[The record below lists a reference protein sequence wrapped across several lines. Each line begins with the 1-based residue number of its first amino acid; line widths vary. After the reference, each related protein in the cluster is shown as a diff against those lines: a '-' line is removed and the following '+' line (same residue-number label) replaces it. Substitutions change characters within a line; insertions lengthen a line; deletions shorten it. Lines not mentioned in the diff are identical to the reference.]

1 MNTNIYRPTALLA
14 LFAAAVLAAGLMA
27 MVGAK
32 SAWAAEPNFEPAKNY
47 PIGPSLNDL
56 TAADFDGDGK
66 AADLAVATP
75 GSTTADTLGNV
86 AVLSNEGDGTFA
98 AARNVPAGF
107 SPLSVTSAD
116 FDRDDKEDLAVANG
130 SNVSISLSNGDD
142 TFQAAKYFPVGSGA
156 IQVTTGHF
164 NDDGAVD
171 FVDLAVA
178 SLGSDAVSVLLGNGD
193 GTFRAAKN
201 FEVGDSPMSVTS
213 GDFDGDGKAD
223 LATAD
228 DPSNPASGNIAD
240 SVSVL
245 LGNGDGTFKDARRFS
260 FPVGPDNHANPRQ
273 VVSADFD
280 GDGKADLAVANRG
293 GGDIGGS
300 GCCNAGYVRV
310 LVGNGDGT
318 FSEGEYLGNAP
329 GMKRPASLTTAD
341 FDRDG
346 IADLAIAQENLSG
359 PGVVAVSLGNG
370 DGTFNEAKPFT
381 TDWYPVFVIS
391 EDFNDDDYPDLAVA
405 NRQANPRNVS
415 VLLNIPPPGATTSTS
430 GPSGSAGDPQPS
442 FQLASSET
450 SPSLVGNSAAAAGNT
465 TRISVD
471 SSGAQLNA
479 SSSSGASISSDG
491 RYVVFAST
499 SPDLVANDSNNFTD
513 LFVRDRQT
521 GTTQRVSVSD
531 SETEATDRS
540 FSPSISADGRYVV
553 FYSRASDLVAG
564 DTNNVTDV
572 FVRDRTAGTTERVS
586 VDSSEIQANDH
597 SSLGDRPSISADG
610 RYVAFSSRASNLA
623 TGPDNVAGN
632 DIFVRDR
639 TAGTT
644 ERVNRVVTNSTES
657 RSSISADGR
666 FVAWISSAPMVADD
680 TNIGPGRGSDVYVR
694 DRQSGG
700 IIRVSVDSAGRQASE
715 GGACQDAFCN
725 YKTDVSISSNG
736 RFVAWNSSAPDLVAG
751 DTNGIDDIFVRDRD
765 TDEDGVFDE
774 SGAVSTER
782 ANVAGCSTQANHGSY
797 DPFISPDGRYVTFTS
812 QSTNLVEGDTN
823 VSPDFFVRDRQA
835 GTTQRVSVGSSGTQ
849 SHLGGGGS
857 SISSDGRFA
866 VFSSQA
872 LDLVANDSNG
882 FTDVFL
888 REMGDAPPQLGDCIA
903 PTSTASAS
911 TVSGATYTPGT
922 WTREDVT
929 VSLSA
934 RDNEGGSGV
943 KEITYSINGGAN
955 QTYNPTSK
963 IPVTAEG
970 TNTVSFFA
978 TDNAGNQET
987 PVKTFTAK
995 IDKSAPDTTI
1005 TSGPSGTVSST
1016 SASFAFSSSEAGSTF
1031 ECKLDGADFASC
1043 TSPKSY
1049 SGLVEGS
1056 HTFQVRATDT
1066 AGNTDANAASL
1077 TWTVAALPDTSI
1089 TSGPSGDVKS
1099 TFASF
1104 SFSSPEAASTFQC
1117 SRDGASFTV
1126 CTSPKSYSSLSQGN
1140 HAFRVRAIDKDG
1152 NVDPTPASRSWFVDT
1167 VVPKGTISIN
1177 GGASST
1183 SSRSVTLRLSA
1194 SDPSPASGV
1203 ASMRFRSG
1211 GTTTWSSWFDYST
1224 SVPWTLTA
1232 GAGTKTVYVQYQDRA
1247 GNNSTTASDTIRF
1260 SP

>member
-521 GTTQRVSVSD
+521 GD
-531 SETEATDRS
+531 D
-540 FSPSISADGRYVV
+540 P
-553 FYSRASDLVAG
+553 AG
-564 DTNNVTDV
+564 
-572 FVRDRTAGTTERVS
+572 
-586 VDSSEIQANDH
+586 
-597 SSLGDRPSISADG
+597 
-610 RYVAFSSRASNLA
+610 
-623 TGPDNVAGN
+623 
-632 DIFVRDR
+632 
-639 TAGTT
+639 
-644 ERVNRVVTNSTES
+644 
-657 RSSISADGR
+657 
-666 FVAWISSAPMVADD
+666 
-680 TNIGPGRGSDVYVR
+680 
-694 DRQSGG
+694 
-700 IIRVSVDSAGRQASE
+700 
-715 GGACQDAFCN
+715 
-725 YKTDVSISSNG
+725 K
-736 RFVAWNSSAPDLVAG
+736 
-751 DTNGIDDIFVRDRD
+751 
-765 TDEDGVFDE
+765 
-774 SGAVSTER
+774 
-782 ANVAGCSTQANHGSY
+782 
-797 DPFISPDGRYVTFTS
+797 
-812 QSTNLVEGDTN
+812 
-823 VSPDFFVRDRQA
+823 
-835 GTTQRVSVGSSGTQ
+835 
-849 SHLGGGGS
+849 
-857 SISSDGRFA
+857 
-866 VFSSQA
+866 
-872 LDLVANDSNG
+872 
-882 FTDVFL
+882 
-888 REMGDAPPQLGDCIA
+888 RE
-903 PTSTASAS
+903 
-911 TVSGATYTPGT
+911 
-922 WTREDVT
+922 
-929 VSLSA
+929 
-934 RDNEGGSGV
+934 
-943 KEITYSINGGAN
+943 
-955 QTYNPTSK
+955 
-963 IPVTAEG
+963 
-970 TNTVSFFA
+970 
-978 TDNAGNQET
+978 
-987 PVKTFTAK
+987 
-995 IDKSAPDTTI
+995 
-1005 TSGPSGTVSST
+1005 
-1016 SASFAFSSSEAGSTF
+1016 
-1031 ECKLDGADFASC
+1031 
-1043 TSPKSY
+1043 
-1049 SGLVEGS
+1049 
-1056 HTFQVRATDT
+1056 
-1066 AGNTDANAASL
+1066 
-1077 TWTVAALPDTSI
+1077 
-1089 TSGPSGDVKS
+1089 
-1099 TFASF
+1099 
-1104 SFSSPEAASTFQC
+1104 
-1117 SRDGASFTV
+1117 
-1126 CTSPKSYSSLSQGN
+1126 
-1140 HAFRVRAIDKDG
+1140 
-1152 NVDPTPASRSWFVDT
+1152 
-1167 VVPKGTISIN
+1167 
-1177 GGASST
+1177 
-1183 SSRSVTLRLSA
+1183 
-1194 SDPSPASGV
+1194 
-1203 ASMRFRSG
+1203 
-1211 GTTTWSSWFDYST
+1211 
-1224 SVPWTLTA
+1224 
-1232 GAGTKTVYVQYQDRA
+1232 
-1247 GNNSTTASDTIRF
+1247 
-1260 SP
+1260 